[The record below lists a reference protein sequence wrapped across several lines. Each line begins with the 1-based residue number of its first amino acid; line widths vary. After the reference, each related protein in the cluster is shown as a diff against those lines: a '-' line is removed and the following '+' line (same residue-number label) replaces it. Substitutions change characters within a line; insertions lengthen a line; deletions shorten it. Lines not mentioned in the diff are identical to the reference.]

1 MVFNFQI
8 MINVPNESQRLDILR
23 KVTSSLPLSGD
34 VDLERLAFIT
44 NGYVGADL
52 VSVAREAVLLVILG
66 GNQVKKENKY

>member
-1 MVFNFQI
+1 

-23 KVTSSLPLSGD
+23 KVTSTLPLSED
-34 VDLERLAFIT
+34 VDLKRLAFIT

-66 GNQVKKENKY
+66 GNQVKKGENTRFFKC